1 MTDATGTL
9 PAEASVGRVA
19 LRVGDLEPIVQFYET
34 VVGLVV
40 RSTDGDTVVLGTEDR
55 SLLELHH
62 APDVP
67 PRTSDET
74 GLFHTA
80 FRVPS
85 RPALADA
92 LDRVEDGWRLTGASD
107 HRVSEA
113 LYCADPAENGV
124 EIYRDRPQSE
134 WPAAADGSVEM
145 DTLPLSLDS
154 LRGIGPGEDQVPT
167 GTSVGHVHL
176 EVSSIRAARSF
187 YADVLG
193 MNVRAAYGSDA
204 LFLAAGDYHHHVG
217 VNVWNGRTAPAEG
230 RGLAWFEL
238 VLPDGDALDAVR
250 DRLADGGFDPAEA
263 AGYDGVQV
271 SDPDGIGVRLSVEP

>member
-9 PAEASVGRVA
+9 PAETSVGRVA

-40 RSTDGDTVVLGTEDR
+40 RSTDGDTVVLGTDDR

-67 PRTSDET
+67 PRASDET

-92 LDRVEDGWRLTGASD
+92 LDRVEEGWRLTGASD

-113 LYCADPAENGV
+113 LYATDPAENGV

-134 WPAAADGSVEM
+134 WPVATDGSVEM
-145 DTLPLSLDS
+145 ETLPLSLDS
-154 LRGIGPGEDQVPT
+154 LRGIGSGDDQVPT

-176 EVSSIRAARSF
+176 EVSSVRAARSF
-187 YADVLG
+187 YADALG

-217 VNVWNGRTAPAEG
+217 VNVWNRRTAPAEG

-238 VLPDGDALDAVR
+238 VLPDDDALTAVR
-250 DRLADGGFDPAEA
+250 RRLAESGFDL
-263 AGYDGVQV
+263 AGDVEGDGIRVA
-271 SDPDGIGVRLSVEP
+271 DPDGIGVRLTVSD